1 MVTFSVVPEMGGAE
15 FADVRRLPLHSAQL
29 HPVLVLRLQ
38 LLRVEHRP
46 PRGSAAAPLVVG
58 PRGAQ
63 PLPRLHARYAKMVEN
78 PARMRSRCIMCFCAS
93 INAN

>member
-1 MVTFSVVPEMGGAE
+1 MGGAE

-46 PRGSAAAPLVVG
+46 SRGSAAAPLVVG

-63 PLPRLHARYAKMVEN
+63 PVPRLHARYANCLKTRRACAVD
-78 PARMRSRCIMCFCAS
+78 ALCAS
-93 INAN
+93 AHQSMRINTTAHAQIK